1 MRSIIVALTIIFCGA
16 ALISGAANAE
26 DAIQSTLPLTI
37 RGVIKSSTE
46 GNSVVLLQDKTD
58 GRLIVA
64 RPGSAIYRDAKLKF
78 IESYKT
84 VIVERFNRLEYIGEK
99 PRPKDDVN
107 PTAATVVQAH

>member
-1 MRSIIVALTIIFCGA
+1 MILEDYMRAIIVALTILFCGNA
-16 ALISGAANAE
+16 YAE

-37 RGVIKSSTE
+37 RGVIKSSKDD
-46 GNSVVLLQDKTD
+46 NSVVLLQDKTD

-99 PRPKDDVN
+99 PRPKDDVEA
-107 PTAATVVQAH
+107 TATVVQAH